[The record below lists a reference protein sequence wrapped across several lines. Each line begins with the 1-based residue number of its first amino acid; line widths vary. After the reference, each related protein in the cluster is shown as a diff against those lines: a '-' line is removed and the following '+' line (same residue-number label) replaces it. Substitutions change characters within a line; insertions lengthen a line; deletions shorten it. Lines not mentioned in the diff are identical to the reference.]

1 VAVCNVGAC
10 NLNAISASID
20 CLDFTLINNPLPAP
34 ISPDSCLD
42 LTIRFTPQSAGPK
55 LCTLTITT
63 DDPDEPVIMLPLT
76 GNTPLP
82 MIDVPPDLAF
92 PPEVL
97 QDVDACET
105 PLPFPVSS
113 TGTCPLTITNFEINS
128 NPIEYSLSGLPSF
141 PILLDS
147 GHIAGDGDLSVVFA
161 PEVLDRA
168 RLGQVSVT
176 YVSEPILGTETTVQ
190 RDLCGEG
197 VRTGARVLVTHGG
210 VPLDEV
216 KSIRLHRLVGNR
228 NRDRLDTVDNVHNV
242 TLQQENPASP
252 CGPFLYHREYATVS
266 NPIQLAPGS
275 YQVTVMARINGGNA
289 KKTVGFDVSSCDFN
303 PTIVVDF

>member
-1 VAVCNVGAC
+1 M
-10 NLNAISASID
+10 
-20 CLDFTLINNPLPAP
+20 
-34 ISPDSCLD
+34 
-42 LTIRFTPQSAGPK
+42 LT
-55 LCTLTITT
+55 
-63 DDPDEPVIMLPLT
+63 LT
-76 GNTPLP
+76 GNTPIP
-82 MIDVPPDLAF
+82 VIDVPPDLAF

-105 PLPFPVSS
+105 PLPFPVSN
-113 TGTCPLTITNFEINS
+113 TNALCPLTITNFEIDS
-128 NPIEYSLSGLPSF
+128 NPAEYSLSGLPSF
-141 PILLDS
+141 PIVLEP
-147 GHIAGDGDLSVVFA
+147 GHITGAGDLSVVFA

-176 YVSEPILGTETTVQ
+176 YVSEPILLTMTTVS

-228 NRDRLDTVDNVHNV
+228 NQNRLDTVDNVHNV
-242 TLQQENPASP
+242 LLQTENPASP

-275 YQVTVMARINGGNA
+275 YQVTVMARINGKNA